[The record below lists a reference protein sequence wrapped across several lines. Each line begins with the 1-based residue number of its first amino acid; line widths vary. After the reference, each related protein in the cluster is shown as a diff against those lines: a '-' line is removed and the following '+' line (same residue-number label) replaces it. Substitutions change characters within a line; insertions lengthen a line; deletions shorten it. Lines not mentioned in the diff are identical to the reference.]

1 MSTFT
6 TITVPDI
13 GDFKHIPVIEILV
26 KAGDRVFIWTT
37 SRLQARLSVMT
48 TDAGCRF
55 ISGLVVQTEACGP

>member
-26 KAGDRVFIWTT
+26 KGGDRVFQGLALG
-37 SRLQARLSVMT
+37 RARV
-48 TDAGCRF
+48 G
-55 ISGLVVQTEACGP
+55 